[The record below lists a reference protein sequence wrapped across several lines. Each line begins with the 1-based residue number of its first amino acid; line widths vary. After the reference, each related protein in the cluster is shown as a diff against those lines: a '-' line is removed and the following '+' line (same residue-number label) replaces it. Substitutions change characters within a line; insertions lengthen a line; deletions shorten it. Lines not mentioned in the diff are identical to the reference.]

1 MTEEYIVFVGTKPP
15 MSYVMAVLTQFQS
28 GAHEVCLKA
37 RGRSIT
43 RAVDVAEI
51 VKNRVMPGV
60 KDTKIE
66 ISTEHLTA
74 EDGRNINVSTIAITL
89 AKPEA

>member
-1 MTEEYIVFVGTKPP
+1 MTEEYTVFVGTKPP

-28 GAHEVCLKA
+28 GAPEVCLKA
-37 RGRSIT
+37 RGKSIT